1 MDIFDVIIFFGL
13 RMIPQKTVKPT
24 YLGPLD
30 ARKLAEGKGHDDC
43 RVENL
48 HVLSR
53 SVLLKSVLFI
63 SCVFWIFFQN
73 AGSQPLFQIVHD
85 ILALKGT

>member
-30 ARKLAEGKGHDDC
+30 ARKLAEGKGQRRLPSRKFARFVPFRLIKKRSFHLLC
-43 RVENL
+43 
-48 HVLSR
+48 VLDS
-53 SVLLKSVLFI
+53 KTDQFI
-63 SCVFWIFFQN
+63 LIFHIN
-73 AGSQPLFQIVHD
+73 
-85 ILALKGT
+85 